1 MSAKFNGHRSLKWL
15 FRSNPD
21 LEKYFSLQRLE
32 LLVYGDDLKNHGQ
45 NEPRLLW
52 YGEGPASFTRNT
64 SVTVDGGG
72 CLDLR
77 CQAVASQ
84 VDVDGE
90 VEENEAGSAVATSA

>member
-1 MSAKFNGHRSLKWL
+1 MAFQIKPRP
-15 FRSNPD
+15 R
-21 LEKYFSLQRLE
+21 EVFSLQVLE
-32 LLVYGDDLKNHGQ
+32 LFVNGDDLKNHGQ

-84 VDVDGE
+84 VDDGE